1 MLTTEVLR
9 LSIRAAADAL
19 VRLDKQLAGRED
31 LEVLPLAVALV
42 ETERIKGTIGKLAKK
57 LRAADGGK

>member
-9 LSIRAAADAL
+9 SSIRAAGDAL
-19 VRLDKQLAGRED
+19 GRLDKQLAGRED

-42 ETERIKGTIGKLAKK
+42 EAERIKGIIAKLAKK